1 MASELHKLSYWEKI
15 YTNEKDNY
23 KELNIELE
31 EWFEE
36 NCDKIINWIDNNFK
50 ENKNI
55 SILDIGSGNGLF
67 LHKLYKKGF
76 VNLYGFDFSK
86 TAIDLARSFFEDN
99 DMNNIYVQVLDIC
112 NIRTELNLPDSKLA
126 RTYDLLNDKG
136 TFDIFF
142 MNNKQ
147 TEYFQQVSF
156 FFKVNTLFSITSCN
170 CCKEELLEIVNS
182 FNQNSSKIKLS
193 VIDEILYETITF
205 GGKTGQ
211 TITTL
216 IFKYTFVET
225 KHVDKNRLSYSL
237 TSGSN
242 FYRSKPYSNILTRIK
257 NYAFKAIYKTKLLT
271 YVNDINNLNLGK
283 EKNEFYLIALPL
295 SDKFNP
301 FSGTFC
307 HDNIQYSDKASLPI
321 FIYDILISKH
331 IEVPWN
337 FVIEKV
343 DIKKKEIYNKITMPE
358 ISMPN
363 NYKNINKLDRIFIN
377 VLDFKAKKNFLFLP
391 NYIMKSLQLN
401 CFDVVRLK
409 FVKLETATSVILQ
422 PHDKKFFQL
431 DEPKKILEEKLRYY
445 SCLTKNSTICI
456 FHNNF
461 DYYFDV
467 VRIDSEKKKDVEVAS
482 IQDADVIFD
491 FVKEKYP

>member
-1 MASELHKLSYWEKI
+1 M
-15 YTNEKDNY
+15 
-23 KELNIELE
+23 
-31 EWFEE
+31 F
-36 NCDKIINWIDNNFK
+36 
-50 ENKNI
+50 
-55 SILDIGSGNGLF
+55 
-67 LHKLYKKGF
+67 
-76 VNLYGFDFSK
+76 
-86 TAIDLARSFFEDN
+86 
-99 DMNNIYVQVLDIC
+99 
-112 NIRTELNLPDSKLA
+112 KLA
-126 RTYDLLNDKG
+126 
-136 TFDIFF
+136 
-142 MNNKQ
+142 
-147 TEYFQQVSF
+147 
-156 FFKVNTLFSITSCN
+156 
-170 CCKEELLEIVNS
+170 
-182 FNQNSSKIKLS
+182 IKLLLAFS
-193 VIDEILYETITF
+193 LITNA
-205 GGKTGQ
+205 
-211 TITTL
+211 
-216 IFKYTFVET
+216 FVET
-225 KHVDKNRLSYSL
+225 KYVDKNRLAYSL
-237 TSGSN
+237 TNSSN

-321 FIYDILISKH
+321 FIYDILLSKH

-343 DIKKKEIYNKITMPE
+343 DIKKKELYNKITMPE

-467 VRIDSEKKKDVEVAS
+467 IKIDSEKKKDVEVAS